1 MPHLL
6 QEFSIEM
13 YFVLQHRSHHPT
25 TDLRSAP
32 AISYH
37 ACFDPF
43 PKTNEQQNLQL
54 NKQKTIFPFDDN
66 KICAS

>member
-6 QEFSIEM
+6 QEFNIEM

-32 AISYH
+32 AIIYHACFVYVLPKRALYH

-43 PKTNEQQNLQL
+43 PKTDEQ
-54 NKQKTIFPFDDN
+54 
-66 KICAS
+66 